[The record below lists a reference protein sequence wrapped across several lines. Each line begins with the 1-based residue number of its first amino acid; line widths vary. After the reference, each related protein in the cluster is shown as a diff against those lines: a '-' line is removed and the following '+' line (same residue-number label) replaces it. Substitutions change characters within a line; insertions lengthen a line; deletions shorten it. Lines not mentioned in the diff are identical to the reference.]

1 MRQREP
7 TSQSEGSASADAGE
21 GSPRSRGL
29 ASSRRRRFERLP
41 YVGAI
46 LLLGLMVVAAWAAR
60 DRMQPVIAGEMAPD
74 FVVQDLN
81 GAPVSLDDYAGKVV
95 ILNIWATWCGPCKE
109 EMPSMER
116 LYRGMAGEDFE
127 ILAVSVD
134 AAVGETGREGF
145 PGASKTALAEFAE
158 QYDLTFPILHDP
170 SGSIQSTYQTT
181 GVPESFLIDTDGVI
195 RRRLAGA
202 TVWDHDRY
210 RELIRSLLDG

>member
-1 MRQREP
+1 MRQRDP
-7 TSQSEGSASADAGE
+7 TSQSEASASAEAGK
-21 GSPRSRGL
+21 GSPRGRER
-29 ASSRRRRFERLP
+29 ASTGGRRTERLP

-46 LLLGLMVVAAWAAR
+46 LLLGLMVVAAWVAR
-60 DRMQPVIAGEMAPD
+60 DRFRPVIAGEMAPD
-74 FVVQDLN
+74 FTVQDLN

-116 LYRGMAGEDFE
+116 LYRGMAEEDFE

-134 AAVGETGREGF
+134 AALGETDQRGYA
-145 PGASKTALAEFAE
+145 GASKAALAKFAE

-170 SGSIQSTYQTT
+170 AGAIQGIYQTT
-181 GVPESFLIDTDGVI
+181 GVPESFVIDTEGVI